1 MFPITAA
8 DLRLLTWNKGNAKI
22 LSCFDMVLGI
32 FDVRVNRRWIL
43 RNNRSKKER
52 KAWERK
58 RRIQAAEQKTERFL
72 RYLFSMLVKMAKAD
86 GRVVEKEVKMAEKV
100 FDRFD
105 FAARH
110 RDFCVKVFNSAKD
123 NNRGILWYAR
133 MFRLLADD
141 NQCMIVYEL
150 LWDVACADGILHPRQ
165 KKLLQEICPL
175 LLYAESYF
183 SINSGGASRL
193 LGKGLDTKK
202 PHRLPKK
209 TRPKARTGGH
219 TKAACLPLPR
229 HTPCLDA
236 SPKHRTKNSRRRIGR
251 LCACATPTSF
261 GRTTHPRTLSV
272 GPLRIWQR

>member
-1 MFPITAA
+1 
-8 DLRLLTWNKGNAKI
+8 
-22 LSCFDMVLGI
+22 MVLGI

-52 KAWERK
+52 EAWERK

-72 RYLFSMLVKMAKAD
+72 RYLFSMLAKMAKAD

-141 NQCMIVYEL
+141 NQCMVVYEL
-150 LWDVACADGILHPRQ
+150 LWDVACADGILHSRQ

-183 SINSGGASRL
+183 SINYRRRKSSFRERVGYEKAPPPPPKDKAQSANRRPYKSGVSPIAEAYAL
-193 LGKGLDTKK
+193 LGCK
-202 PHRLPKK
+202 PEASNEEL
-209 TRPKARTGGH
+209 
-219 TKAACLPLPR
+219 KAAYRAAVRMCHPDKIR
-229 HTPCLDA
+229 QNNSSEDTIRRATENMAEINTAWDDIKNVRGI
-236 SPKHRTKNSRRRIGR
+236 KH
-251 LCACATPTSF
+251 
-261 GRTTHPRTLSV
+261 
-272 GPLRIWQR
+272 